1 MGSQDVES
9 GRLAGSVLRCIE
21 RLCAQNDMEY
31 RQTRR
36 ALRKAEETMAQKE
49 TETTPPDSGVQAAQ
63 PEAPQQPELPSQ
75 ILTQLDALNRKLAEA
90 NLELRRYET
99 RMFAYERAMHALKQ
113 ENAELEALCQ
123 QARQGEPIPPEPQPS
138 GPVLDQ
144 PGLPVIR
151 FAPESKEN
159 LRREEA
165 PDPEAEPFF
174 DEGRPPHPDP
184 LREPKTPLDHLSVQL
199 LNQFDQM
206 IRTNP

>member
-31 RQTRR
+31 RQSRR

-49 TETTPPDSGVQAAQ
+49 TETTRPDSGAPAPQ
-63 PEAPQQPELPSQ
+63 PETPQLPDQ

-113 ENAELEALCQ
+113 ENAELEALCR
-123 QARQGEPIPPEPQPS
+123 QARQGEPLPPEPQPS

-144 PGLPVIR
+144 PGLPVIH
-151 FAPESKEN
+151 FAPGGKES
-159 LRREEA
+159 LRQEEA

-174 DEGRPPHPDP
+174 DEGRPAHPDP
-184 LREPKTPLDHLSVQL
+184 LREPKTPLDHLSVRL
-199 LNQFDQM
+199 LSQFDQM
-206 IRTNP
+206 MGANP